1 MKKVPMVNFLPFLT
15 SWTSSGSSVIRGK
28 GFWLPVQPSMPSPG
42 TEQVTKVIVR
52 RRANNN
58 SFM

>member
-1 MKKVPMVNFLPFLT
+1 MVNFLPFLT